1 MIGSVC
7 GREAQYLLP
16 LNQPLAAPP
25 SSPLPFLSPLF
36 LLLSSPPLPPQE
48 YTQQVKQLHT
58 EAPMVEAQIQG
69 FQPELVRKMA
79 SLQAVW
85 EKFLQRVDN
94 RRKTLHLATSYYGNL
109 GKVFYLQKFL
119 EAVVTCSYL
128 SEEPIFFYK
137 VITLIILSLHSCS
150 ISLVT

>member
-1 MIGSVC
+1 
-7 GREAQYLLP
+7 
-16 LNQPLAAPP
+16 
-25 SSPLPFLSPLF
+25 
-36 LLLSSPPLPPQE
+36 
-48 YTQQVKQLHT
+48 
-58 EAPMVEAQIQG
+58 MVEAQIQG

-128 SEEPIFFYK
+128 SEESIFFFK
-137 VITLIILSLHSCS
+137 SLP
-150 ISLVT
+150 